1 MSHNLPPNELPTFES
16 PLTKKSRKFH
26 IPTKTIPDHNTESF
40 CDCCSSKND
49 ENSCNNSLTNQWHDC
64 GIAERLFKKFTP
76 EIIVKLCDNAGFETL
91 IRHEDYVNGGVRI
104 ILDIQPKVVKQAG
117 EIKEIMISV
126 GGEKVIKKIK
136 NVRTHVRA
144 TEFYDSNGEL
154 VADRLAG
161 LEGGGLVNGFGSG
174 LNTGRFLKSF
184 AKKREKT

>member
-1 MSHNLPPNELPTFES
+1 
-16 PLTKKSRKFH
+16 
-26 IPTKTIPDHNTESF
+26 
-40 CDCCSSKND
+40 
-49 ENSCNNSLTNQWHDC
+49 
-64 GIAERLFKKFTP
+64 
-76 EIIVKLCDNAGFETL
+76 LCDNAGFETL

-104 ILDIQPKVVKQAG
+104 ILDIQPKLVKQAG

-161 LEGGGLVNGFGSG
+161 LEGGGLVNGFGNG
-174 LNTGRFLKSF
+174 LNTGRF
-184 AKKREKT
+184 